1 MEETE
6 GFLGVPILDA
16 KAGADDSGDIGR
28 DCDRDARKGEHLA
41 SQGGLLEKVAV
52 EDSEGKEAHE
62 GADTAAGFGYL
73 KLHHRKLNDV
83 ALLKNRHA
91 QVRQDLAG
99 EPGCH
104 ELQREGDLIEDRSEE
119 HTSELQSHLNLVC

>member
-16 KAGADDSGDIGR
+16 TAGAEDSGDIGR
-28 DCDRDARKGEHLA
+28 DCDRDACKGEHPA

-104 ELQREGDLIEDRSEE
+104 ELQRKGDLIQNNPRKRDAQQN
-119 HTSELQSHLNLVC
+119 T